1 MHFQRFYIE
10 GHSNE
15 LQQLY
20 GELTELLN
28 GKEIFHLNEW
38 TERYSLNEPKSNNL
52 MISTEGLSYRHG
64 TILNVRFDSIKK
76 AVYFELMGCG
86 FGTNVVKCILELNY
100 QHLKFFYYTTWDN
113 GAYESNDAE
122 HKYFNFFEYDFC
134 DWESNYEHYV
144 GHSEEECVE
153 KYNQKNGTTRKTI
166 ANKKGMRQEKR
177 LVNIQADASLDGET
191 VFVKLPWWLKHKVEI
206 RCKEK
211 GITIE
216 KMTKNLLKT
225 LSENRIEVGND

>member
-1 MHFQRFYIE
+1 M
-10 GHSNE
+10 
-15 LQQLY
+15 LC
-20 GELTELLN
+20 
-28 GKEIFHLNEW
+28 
-38 TERYSLNEPKSNNL
+38 
-52 MISTEGLSYRHG
+52 GLPFCWEFFFIY
-64 TILNVRFDSIKK
+64 N
-76 AVYFELMGCG
+76 
-86 FGTNVVKCILELNY
+86 

-206 RCKEK
+206 RCRENGKS
-211 GITIE
+211 IE
-216 KMTKNLLKT
+216 NAVKLL
-225 LSENRIEVGND
+225 LRDFVRDEIGGNVWLKLIDLLF